1 MELRFIMS
9 FPEKALIN
17 IVDMTMKL
25 IGSTSTSENITHRN
39 K

>member
-1 MELRFIMS
+1 MEFRLIMS

-17 IVDMTMKL
+17 LVDMTIKL
-25 IGSTSTSENITHRN
+25 IGSTSTGENTTQRN